1 MTRSPFSQL
10 GCDKLFLI
18 PLALTPLAASTAAH
32 GAEAGLQEIVI
43 SASPHQRSVDQIAGN
58 VTALSGDDL
67 AAANRASLGATL
79 AGQVG
84 IGNSSFGPIAGQPVV
99 RGQSGKR
106 LAILNNAM
114 ASSDAAA
121 ASADHANAFDTLLL
135 DRIEIIRG
143 PATLRYGPGAIGG
156 VINLIDNRI
165 HTEPLSE
172 LEGAIDSR
180 YASNGNLRG
189 IAARLDG
196 GDGSNTLHLDG
207 AHRRSDDID
216 IPGRADP
223 DDLDQPNGVLANSA
237 SEIDSAGFGYSRHGD
252 HSLWGFSVNTINQ
265 EYGIPGE
272 HSHLEEHEH
281 DDHGDDH
288 EEERGDEHVEITMR
302 RTTLNGRWSYS
313 PQGAVWQQLSADLQ
327 YSDYRHTEWG
337 VIDQGREAEARFDIE
352 QLDLRSEAL
361 YQISDAN
368 QGALGL
374 QYGERR
380 SEVAAEQPLTPQS
393 TTRSGG
399 LFWLGEWQLEPL
411 RLELGGRLDWQ
422 NIDASGRPERDDDGL
437 VNLSAAL
444 ILNRPTDNS
453 WLPRVAVRLDRSE
466 RAPTAEELYSDG
478 FHAATNAVELG
489 SDTLDSERAL
499 NGEVNLRWSLATGSQ
514 RRIEL
519 EATLYR
525 NQFSRFTHLA
535 AITNSDGWQH
545 YSVDTESCSNNLA
558 DFDGLAELYEQA
570 PRCYQYSQQGADF
583 SGAELELA
591 VPIGA
596 NHTLALQADR
606 VRGKLDDGFAVPRLP
621 ADSALLRWT
630 SSYDHWQ
637 WQVSGERVLA
647 QHRAGRG
654 EASSAGYTSWAASLS
669 YQWQQFTFGLA
680 VDNISDEE
688 IRNASSVLREVAPE
702 SGRNVLFSVRY
713 TID

>member
-10 GCDKLFLI
+10 ACDKLFLI

-32 GAEAGLQEIVI
+32 SADAGLEEIVI

-58 VTALSGDDL
+58 VTALAGDNL

-84 IGNSSFGPIAGQPVV
+84 ISNSSFGPIAGQPVV

-121 ASADHANAFDTLLL
+121 ASADHANAFETLLL

-165 HTEPLSE
+165 HAEPLSE
-172 LEGAIDSR
+172 LEGALDSR

-196 GDGSNTLHLDG
+196 GDGTNTLHLDG

-252 HSLWGFSVNTINQ
+252 QSMWGFSVNTISQ
-265 EYGIPGE
+265 DYGIPGE
-272 HSHLEEHEH
+272 HMHLEEHDHDEH
-281 DDHGDDH
+281 DDDHGA
-288 EEERGDEHVEITMR
+288 EQVEITMR

-337 VIDQGREAEARFDIE
+337 VTDQGREAEARFDIE
-352 QLDLRSEAL
+352 QFDLRSEAL
-361 YQISDAN
+361 YQLSDSS

-380 SEVAAEQPLTPQS
+380 SEVTAEQPLTPQ
-393 TTRSGG
+393 TTTQNGG
-399 LFWLGEWQLEPL
+399 LFWLGEWQLAPL

-422 NIDASGRPERDDDGL
+422 SIDANGRADRDDNGL
-437 VNLSAAL
+437 ANASAA
-444 ILNRPTDNS
+444 IIFNRPAATS
-453 WLPRVAVRLDRSE
+453 WLPRVALRLDRSE

-478 FHAATNAVELG
+478 YHAATSAVELG
-489 SDTLDSERAL
+489 SDALGSERAL
-499 NGEVNLRWSLATGSQ
+499 NGEVNLRWSLATDNQ
-514 RRIEL
+514 RNIEL

-525 NQFSRFTHLA
+525 NQFSRYTYLA
-535 AITNSDGWQH
+535 AVTNGDGWQH
-545 YSVDTESCSNNLA
+545 YSVDTESCSNSLA
-558 DFDGLAELYEQA
+558 DFDGLAELYAEA

-583 SGAELELA
+583 SGVELELA
-591 VPIGA
+591 VPIGTH
-596 NHTLALQADR
+596 HTLAVQADR

-621 ADSALLRWT
+621 ADSALLRWS

-637 WQVSGERVLA
+637 WQLSGERVLA
-647 QHRAGRG
+647 QHRVGRG
-654 EASSAGYTSWAASLS
+654 EASSAGYTHWAASLS

-680 VDNISDEE
+680 VDNIGDEE